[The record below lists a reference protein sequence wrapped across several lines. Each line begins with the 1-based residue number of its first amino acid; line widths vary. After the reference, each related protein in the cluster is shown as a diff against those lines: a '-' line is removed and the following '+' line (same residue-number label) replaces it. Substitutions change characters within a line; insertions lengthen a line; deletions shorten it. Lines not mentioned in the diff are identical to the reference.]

1 MAITSVLDLQLKSDS
16 LETAHQVLR
25 ETLVATRKFPGCLDV
40 TVLVDHDDP
49 AHVILLEKWESAD
62 HDHAYRAWRAT
73 PDGASDLGKILAAAP
88 KLTLFTT
95 AEGI

>member
-1 MAITSVLDLQLKSDS
+1 VAITSILDLRLKPDS
-16 LETAHQVLR
+16 LDTAHQVLR

-40 TVLVDHDDP
+40 TVLVDDDDP
-49 AHVILLEKWESAD
+49 AHVILLEKWESVD
-62 HDHAYRAWRAT
+62 HDRAYRAWRAT
-73 PDGASDLGKILAAAP
+73 PDGASDLRKVLTAAP